1 MSSRHYGP
9 LHGIWAIANREL
21 VKWYKV
27 PFIIGMSLVQ
37 PILWLA
43 LFGKAMNLGNLFT
56 SSSLQIPGLNI
67 PSQVMDELGRDIML
81 KVFGVT
87 DYFSFLA
94 AGMLSFI
101 VLFMSMNSGMTIVW
115 DRRLGILN
123 KLLTTPVPRSNIVM
137 GKSLASVVKS
147 LVQATVVLLVAVLLG
162 IQFRT
167 GLNPLDFLGTY
178 AVLFLLSMGL
188 SSLFL
193 MLALRSTSWESQM
206 MIMNLV
212 NMPLLFTSNSF
223 YPLQMMPWWLRS
235 VAMVNPITYSNEAI
249 RGLLLGTPG
258 VNLYLDFAYLVAF
271 AALFTGLLALMA
283 RRMLS
288 R

>member
-1 MSSRHYGP
+1 MSDRSHGP
-9 LHGIWAIANREL
+9 LHGIWAVANREL

-56 SSSLQIPGLNI
+56 ASSLQIPGLSI
-67 PSQVMDELGRDIML
+67 PSQVINEIGRDVML
-81 KVFGVT
+81 KMFGT
-87 DYFSFLA
+87 SDYFSFLA

-101 VLFMSMNSGMTIVW
+101 VLFMSMNSGMTMVW

-123 KLLTTPVPRSNIVM
+123 KLLTTPVPRSNLVI
-137 GKSLASVVKS
+137 GKALASVIKS

-162 IQFRT
+162 MQF
-167 GLNPLDFLGTY
+167 GAEINPIDFLGTY
-178 AVLFLLSMGL
+178 AALFLLSMGL

-193 MLALRSTSWESQM
+193 ILALRATSWESQM

-223 YPLQMMPWWLRS
+223 YPLQMMPWWLRD
-235 VAMVNPITYSNEAI
+235 VAMVNPITYSNEAA
-249 RGLLLGTPG
+249 RGLLLATPG
-258 VNLYLDFAYLVAF
+258 VNIYLDFAYLLAF
-271 AALFTGLLALMA
+271 AVFFTGLLAVMA

>member
-1 MSSRHYGP
+1 MSSKHYGP

-43 LFGKAMNLGNLFT
+43 LFGKAMNLGSLFT

-235 VAMVNPITYSNEAI
+235 VAMVNPITYSNDAI

-271 AALFTGLLALMA
+271 AALFMGLLALMA

>member
-1 MSSRHYGP
+1 MSSKRYGP
-9 LHGIWAIANREL
+9 LHGIWAVANREL
-21 VKWYKV
+21 IKWYKV
-27 PFIIGMSLVQ
+27 PFIIGISLVQ
-37 PILWLA
+37 PVLWLA

-56 SSSLQIPGLNI
+56 SSSLQIPGLDL
-67 PSQVMDELGRDIML
+67 PSQVIDELGRDIML
-81 KVFGVT
+81 RVFGVT

-101 VLFMSMNSGMTIVW
+101 VLFMSMNSGMSLIW
-115 DRRLGILN
+115 DRRLGVLN
-123 KLLTTPVPRSNIVM
+123 KLLTTPVPRSNLVIGKSVASVI
-137 GKSLASVVKS
+137 KSLA
-147 LVQATVVLLVAVLLG
+147 QASVVLLVAVLLG
-162 IQFRT
+162 MRFRA
-167 GLNPLDFLGTY
+167 GLSALDFLGTCL
-178 AVLFLLSMGL
+178 ALSLLSMGL

-193 MLALRSTSWESQM
+193 LLALRSTSWESQM

-223 YPLQMMPWWLRS
+223 YPLQMMPWWLRD
-235 VAMVNPITYSNEAI
+235 VAVFNPITYSNEAI
-249 RGLLLGTPG
+249 RGLLLGVPG
-258 VNLYLDFAYLVAF
+258 VNLYLDFAYLAAF

>member
-1 MSSRHYGP
+1 MSARRYGP
-9 LHGIWAIANREL
+9 FHGILAVANREL

-43 LFGKAMNLGNLFT
+43 LFGKAMDLGSLFS
-56 SSSLQIPGLNI
+56 SSSLQIPGLNL
-67 PSQVMDELGRDIML
+67 PSRVIDEIGREVMLR
-81 KVFGVT
+81 VFGVT

-101 VLFMSMNSGMTIVW
+101 VLFMSMNSGMTLVW
-115 DRRLGILN
+115 DRRLGILG
-123 KLLTTPVPRSNIVM
+123 KLLTTPVPRSNLVI

-147 LVQATVVLLVAVLLG
+147 LVQASVVLLVAVLLG
-162 IQFRT
+162 MRFAAGI
-167 GLNPLDFLGTY
+167 GPLDFLGTY
-178 AVLFLLSMGL
+178 AALFLLSMGL

-193 MLALRSTSWESQM
+193 LLALRATSWESQM

-223 YPLQMMPWWLRS
+223 YPLQMMPQWLRY

-258 VNLYLDFAYLVAF
+258 VNLLADFAYLAAF
-271 AALFTGLLALMA
+271 AALFTGLLAVMA

>member
-1 MSSRHYGP
+1 MSDGGP
-9 LHGIWAIANREL
+9 FHGILAVANREL

-27 PFIIGMSLVQ
+27 PLIIGMSLVQ
-37 PILWLA
+37 PVLWLA

-56 SSSLQIPGLNI
+56 ASSLQIPGLNV
-67 PSQVMDELGRDIML
+67 PSQLIDELGREVMMR
-81 KVFGVT
+81 VFGTT

-101 VLFMSMNSGMTIVW
+101 VLFMSMNSGMTLVW

-123 KLLTTPVPRSNIVM
+123 KLLTTPVPRSNLVI
-137 GKSLASVVKS
+137 GKALASVVKS

-162 IQFRT
+162 MHFGSGI
-167 GLNPLDFLGTY
+167 GPVDFLGTY
-178 AVLFLLSMGL
+178 AALFLLSMGL

-193 MLALRSTSWESQM
+193 ILALRATSWESQM

-223 YPLQMMPWWLRS
+223 YPLQMMPWWLRD
-235 VAMVNPITYSNEAI
+235 VAMVNPITYSNEAV
-249 RGLLLGTPG
+249 RGLLLAAPG
-258 VNLYLDFAYLVAF
+258 ANIPLDFAYLSAF
-271 AALFTGLLALMA
+271 AALFTGLLAVMA
-283 RRMLS
+283 GRMLS

>member
-27 PFIIGMSLVQ
+27 PLIIGMSLVQ

-162 IQFRT
+162 MQFRT